1 MTIRSIILSSLA
13 AAAAFATVTANAAVP
28 PVDPKGV
35 PAWQKCPSPSDTTII
50 YHFDKII
57 FQIATGNL
65 AAAIA
70 ADTAALNAIPRNT
83 ELDIKI
89 LDDPN
94 TVAELKGK
102 VLTFLGAVNSTG
114 NRQLVRII
122 SVQYASVVCPRQ

>member
-1 MTIRSIILSSLA
+1 MKIRSIILSSLA
-13 AAAAFATVTANAAVP
+13 AAAFATAAANAAVP

-57 FQIATGNL
+57 FQIAPGNL

-83 ELDIKI
+83 ELDIKV

-102 VLTFLGAVNSTG
+102 VLTFLGAVNSAA
-114 NRQLVRII
+114 NRLLVRII